1 MIKYIMCNKCGKKL
15 GRAESGT
22 IVELEFPKCG
32 KLISVV
38 VGDEDMRIS
47 DKPLP
52 PEGRQS
58 AAG

>member
-1 MIKYIMCNKCGKKL
+1 MCNKCGKKL

-22 IVELEFPKCG
+22 IVELECPKCG